1 MSPQLL
7 MLGCIA
13 LPVLASGLVV
23 AAGRAPNLREAVT
36 LAAGALV
43 LGCVAG
49 LYPEVSQGARPGVVL
64 APLVPG
70 IALKLTVE
78 PLGLLFAMVA
88 GFLWPVTSLYAI
100 GYMRAHHERN
110 QTRFYACFAVSI
122 AAAMGV
128 AFAGNLVTLFVFY
141 EVLTLSTYPLVT
153 HAGTP
158 EARRAGRVYLATL
171 LGTSIA
177 FLLLAIA
184 WTYAYAGTVDFRE
197 GGILAGRMPEGVAAV
212 VFCLFAFG
220 VGKAALMPFHRW
232 LPAAMVAPTP
242 VSALLHAVAVVKAG
256 VFTILKVAVYV
267 FGPDLLA
274 ASGGGRI
281 IAYVAGATILIGS
294 LVAMN
299 KDNLKARLAYSTI
312 SQLSYVVLGAVL
324 ASAWGTVGAALHIVM
339 HAFGKITLFFCAG
352 AVLVAAHKTEVSEL
366 GGLGR
371 RMPVTMGAFVV
382 ASLCIIG
389 LPPLGGAWSK
399 WYLATASV
407 DAGEWVLLGVL
418 LVSSLL
424 SMGYLLTVPLRAFS
438 RAAGEGAEGAGEEKG
453 ASGAGE
459 EEGAAGEGAGGGMK
473 ETGAGEGGEGHAG
486 DRTIR
491 EAPPACLAA
500 ILVTAAGCVAL
511 FLYPDPFFALVSQV
525 AGAR

>member
-1 MSPQLL
+1 MSPMFLV
-7 MLGCIA
+7 LGCVA
-13 LPVLASGLVV
+13 LPVLASGLIVL
-23 AAGRAPNLREAVT
+23 ARRTPNLREAVT
-36 LAAGALV
+36 LVTATLV
-43 LGCVAG
+43 LACVLG
-49 LYPEVSQGARPGVVL
+49 IYPEVSQGGRPGLVL

-70 IALKLTVE
+70 IALKLVVE
-78 PLGLLFAMVA
+78 PLGLIFAMVA
-88 GFLWPVTSLYAI
+88 GFLWLVTSIYSI

-128 AFAGNLVTLFVFY
+128 AFADNLVTLFVFY
-141 EVLTLSTYPLVT
+141 EALTLSTYPLVT

-158 EARRAGRVYLATL
+158 EARRAGRVYLGIL
-171 LGTSIA
+171 LGTSIG
-177 FLLLAIA
+177 FQLLAIA
-184 WTYAYAGTVDFRE
+184 WTYSYAGTVDFRD
-197 GGILAGRMPEGVAAV
+197 GGILSGMPGGVAAV

-220 VGKAALMPFHRW
+220 AGKAALMPLHRW

-274 ASGGGRI
+274 TSGGGTI
-281 IAYVAGATILIGS
+281 IAWVAGATILIGS

-352 AVLVAAHKTEVSEL
+352 AVLVAAHKTEISEME
-366 GGLGR
+366 GLGR

-399 WYLATASV
+399 WYLATATI
-407 DAGEWVLLGVL
+407 DAGQWVLLGVL

-424 SMGYLLTVPLRAFS
+424 SIAYLLAVPLRAWS
-438 RAAGEGAEGAGEEKG
+438 TPQG
-453 ASGAGE
+453 
-459 EEGAAGEGAGGGMK
+459 
-473 ETGAGEGGEGHAG
+473 TGTDG
-486 DRTIR
+486 DAPEVH
-491 EAPPACLAA
+491 EAPWPCLVA
-500 ILVTAAGCVAL
+500 IVITSAGCLAL
-511 FLYPDPFFALVSQV
+511 FLYPAPFFDLVNQV
-525 AGAR
+525 VGVR